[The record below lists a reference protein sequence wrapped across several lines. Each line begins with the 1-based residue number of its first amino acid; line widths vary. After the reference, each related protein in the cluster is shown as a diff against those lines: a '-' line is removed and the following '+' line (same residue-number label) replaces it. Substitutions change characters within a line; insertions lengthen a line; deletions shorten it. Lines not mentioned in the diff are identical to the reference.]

1 MSEFPRGVCP
11 SGYTVSVHWRLF
23 GSTFALIFISE
34 LPDKT
39 AFATVLLASRARPLA
54 VFCGAAAAFVVQSVV
69 AVTFGR
75 LLSALPERVVHFGAG
90 IVFIVLGVSM
100 WRRRTEE
107 DDDRASIGEGFLKEA
122 ASAFTVI
129 FIAEWGDLTQ
139 LATATIA
146 AKYAAPLTILIAAI
160 LALWSVTG
168 IGVAVGHFAGRAVSS
183 KSLQRFAAVAL
194 AAVGLYF
201 FLR

>member
-1 MSEFPRGVCP
+1 MQ
-11 SGYTVSVHWRLF
+11 WQLF

-39 AFATVLLASRARPLA
+39 AFATVLLASRASPSG
-54 VFCGAAAAFVVQSVV
+54 VFCGAAAAFVVQSIV

-75 LLSALPERVVHFGAG
+75 LLGALPERVVHMGAG
-90 IVFIVLGVSM
+90 AVFLVLAVLM
-100 WRRRTEE
+100 WRRDTAAE
-107 DDDRASIGEGFLKEA
+107 DDPAARGGGFLKSA

-139 LATATIA
+139 LATATMA
-146 AKYAAPLTILIAAI
+146 AKYAAPLTILTAAT
-160 LALWSVTG
+160 LALWSVTA
-168 IGVAVGHFAGRAVSS
+168 IGVAAGHFAGRALDPR
-183 KSLQRFAAVAL
+183 SLQRLAAVVF